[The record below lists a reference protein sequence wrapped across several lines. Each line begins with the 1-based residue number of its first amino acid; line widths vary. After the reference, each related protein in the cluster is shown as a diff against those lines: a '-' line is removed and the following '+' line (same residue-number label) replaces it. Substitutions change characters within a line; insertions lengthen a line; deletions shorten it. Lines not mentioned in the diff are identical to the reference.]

1 MPQLFEAE
9 FAQWDR
15 HRRRPAR
22 PNRPLRIM
30 EGQPGRIDP
39 RRTLVEFGR
48 APHGE
53 EDVGRKRHVEHFLHR
68 NAHDHPA
75 RLVGEKLRLVD
86 ILAAFGIPDERVI
99 SVKID
104 RDGREF
110 DLYRGLEI
118 GSQFGQ
124 NLVARAGGIE
134 KGNELRLRL
143 GQRSHGIGLGHV
155 RIPPRWGAP
164 SHTPAMSMIE
174 QDGPPSRHPP
184 ARGG

>member
-9 FAQWDR
+9 FAQR
-15 HRRRPAR
+15 NRYRCRSAR
-22 PNRPLRIM
+22 PHRPLRIM
-30 EGQPGRIDP
+30 EGQPGRIDA
-39 RRTLVEFGR
+39 RRAFIELWR
-48 APHGE
+48 AAHGE
-53 EDVGRKRHVEHFLHR
+53 EDVGGERHVEHFLHR
-68 NAHDHPA
+68 HAHDDPA

-86 ILAAFGIPDERVI
+86 ILSALDVPDERVVG
-99 SVKID
+99 VKID

-110 DLYRGLEI
+110 DFDRGLEI
-118 GSQFGQ
+118 SGQFGQ
-124 NLVARAGGIE
+124 NLVARASGIE
-134 KGNELRLRL
+134 KGYEFRLRL

-155 RIPPRWGAP
+155 RIPPGWGAP